1 VRKKEKKEHYYSD
14 ISVVPCGCKS
24 CNYCGCRHY
33 HVHTPI
39 KNSAVWI
46 RSKNKVKRNEKIV

>member
-46 RSKNKVKRNEKIV
+46 RSKNKV